1 MQSKE
6 HPKVQHHSVVSSNI
20 ESIGHD
26 PGSSTLHVKFRNGSH
41 YAYHGVDRSTFGV
54 MMGAPSKGKFLH
66 KMIKPK
72 YKYTKIK

>member
-1 MQSKE
+1 VKPKQ
-6 HPKVQHHSVVSSNI
+6 HPKVQLHNVVSSNI
-20 ESIGHD
+20 ESLGHD
-26 PGSSTLHVKFRNGSH
+26 PGRHELHIKFLTGGQGI
-41 YAYHGVDRSTFGV
+41 YHGVDRGTFDV